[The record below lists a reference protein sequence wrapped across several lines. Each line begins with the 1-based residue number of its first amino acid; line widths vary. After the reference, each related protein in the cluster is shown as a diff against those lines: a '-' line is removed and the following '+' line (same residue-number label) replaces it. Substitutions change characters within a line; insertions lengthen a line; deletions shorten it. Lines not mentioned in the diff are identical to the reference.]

1 MGFDTSTI
9 RHLSKI
15 SRYKI
20 NTCMLMNLL
29 ATAKANK
36 LKTTLLTVASILG
49 AISTIWG
56 FRTVYDG
63 LNLPRPA
70 FVSELNELRSQVT
83 DIELEYRYR
92 VIRNDQ
98 RNLREAEKQ
107 IIELTRQRV
116 AIPDGL
122 EEYIQDL
129 RSSIERNQYRIK
141 ELEKSPG

>member
-15 SRYKI
+15 SRPKI
-20 NTCMLMNLL
+20 NTCMLTNLL

-83 DIELEYRYR
+83 DIELEYRHR

-107 IIELTRQRV
+107 IAELTRQRV

-129 RSSIERNQYRIK
+129 RSGIERNQNRIK

>member
-1 MGFDTSTI
+1 
-9 RHLSKI
+9 
-15 SRYKI
+15 
-20 NTCMLMNLL
+20 MLMNLL
-29 ATAKANK
+29 AMAKANK

-70 FVSELNELRSQVT
+70 FVSELNKLRSQVT
-83 DIELEYRYR
+83 DIELEYRHR

-116 AIPDGL
+116 AIPEGL
-122 EEYIQDL
+122 EEHIQDL
-129 RSSIERNQYRIK
+129 RSSIERNQNRIK

>member
-1 MGFDTSTI
+1 
-9 RHLSKI
+9 
-15 SRYKI
+15 
-20 NTCMLMNLL
+20 MLMNLL